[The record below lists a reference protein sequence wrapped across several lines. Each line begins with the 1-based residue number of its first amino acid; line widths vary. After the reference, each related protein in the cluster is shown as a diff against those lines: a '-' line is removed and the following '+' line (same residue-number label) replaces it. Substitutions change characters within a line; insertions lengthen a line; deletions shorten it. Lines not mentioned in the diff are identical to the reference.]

1 MNKTLLFLFGCFP
14 ARVLLA
20 YIAKNMSLY
29 YLRIFS
35 IIPFIIGIMFIK
47 NYINKEPKNGF
58 FGSNAWWSNYRLIH
72 GINFLFFSV
81 TAFLQYKNAWLILLC
96 DAILGLIFFTYEQ
109 LNSNSANN
117 LQKTKKVTSKE

>member
-1 MNKTLLFLFGCFP
+1 MNKTLLFLFGCFH
-14 ARVLLA
+14 ARLLLA

-47 NYINKEPKNGF
+47 NYINKEP
-58 FGSNAWWSNYRLIH
+58 NAWWSNYRLIH